1 MTDAAL
7 LELIGTAVA
16 ALLTIMVL
24 SYALGDNAFFRLAAY
39 LFIGVAAGYAG
50 AVAWHDVLEPRLVA
64 PLLAAGPAIVNDSTQ
79 LVQVVAPILLVILL
93 LSKVAPTMGR
103 LGGLPV
109 ALMVGVGA
117 GVVVGG
123 AITGTLVPQTL
134 AAMGSLNPA
143 GVAPQTGETGL
154 ERLVNVLIVLLG
166 TVSTLSYF
174 RLTGR
179 SDQPDSR
186 RYGMRPVR
194 TPVVTISIPWPILP
208 FLGEM
213 FIALTF
219 GVMFAGALSAVILV
233 LVERLQFLAGAGNI
247 ILGGLLGVP

>member
-1 MTDAAL
+1 MTDGQL
-7 LELIGTAVA
+7 LELVGTAVA

-50 AVAWHDVLEPRLVA
+50 AVAWHDVLQPRLVG
-64 PLLAAGPAIVNDSTQ
+64 PLLTAGPSILGNAEQ
-79 LVQVVAPILLVILL
+79 LTGVVAPVLLVVLL

-109 ALMVGVGA
+109 AVMVGVGA

-123 AITGTLVPQTL
+123 AVTGTLLPQTA
-134 AAMGSLNPA
+134 AAMDNLNPA
-143 GVAPQTGETGL
+143 VVAPQTGETGP
-154 ERLVNVLIVLLG
+154 ERLINVIIVLMG
-166 TVSTLSYF
+166 TLSTLAYF
-174 RLTGR
+174 RFTGR
-179 SDQPDSR
+179 GESTTAA
-186 RYGMRPVR
+186 RYALRPFR
-194 TPVVTISIPWPILP
+194 TPLGAIPIPWPILP

-219 GVMFAGALSAVILV
+219 GVMFAGALAAVVLV
-233 LVERLQFLAGAGNI
+233 LIERLQFLAGAFSV
-247 ILGGLLGVP
+247 LLGSLVPAP

>member
-7 LELIGTAVA
+7 LELLGTAVA

-24 SYALGDNAFFRLAAY
+24 SYAIGDNAFFRLAAY

-50 AVAWHDVLEPRLVA
+50 AVAWHDVLEPRLIA
-64 PLLAAGPAIVNDSTQ
+64 PLIAAGPAILQDSTQ
-79 LVQVVAPILLVILL
+79 LTQVVAPILLVVLL

-123 AITGTLVPQTL
+123 AITGTLLPQTV
-134 AAMGSLNPA
+134 AAMDSLNPA
-143 GVAPQTGETGL
+143 VVAPQTGETGL
-154 ERLVNVLIVLLG
+154 ERLVNVGIVLLG
-166 TVSTLSYF
+166 TLSTLSYF

-179 SDQPDSR
+179 SDQPEASR
-186 RYGMRPVR
+186 YSMRPVR
-194 TPVVTISIPWPILP
+194 TPVGTIAIPSPILP
-208 FLGEM
+208 FIGEM

-219 GVMFAGALSAVILV
+219 GVMFAGALAAVVVV
-233 LVERLQFLAGAGNI
+233 LVERLQFLGGAVNVI
-247 ILGGLLGVP
+247 IGAAVPTP

>member
-1 MTDAAL
+1 MTNEAL
-7 LELIGTAVA
+7 LELVGTAVA

-50 AVAWHDVLEPRLVA
+50 AVAWYDVLEPRLVA
-64 PLLAAGPAIVNDSTQ
+64 PLLSAGPAIIQDSSQ
-79 LVQVVAPILLVILL
+79 LTQVVAPILLVILL
-93 LSKVAPTMGR
+93 LSKVSPTMGR

-123 AITGTLVPQTL
+123 AITGTLLPQTV
-134 AAMGSLNPA
+134 AAMESLNPVV
-143 GVAPQTGETGL
+143 VAPQTGETGI

-166 TVSTLSYF
+166 TLSTLSYF
-174 RLTGR
+174 RLTGKR
-179 SDQPDSR
+179 DQPDAA
-186 RYGMRPVR
+186 RYGRRQLR
-194 TPVVTISIPWPILP
+194 TPVGAISIPWPILP

-219 GVMFAGALSAVILV
+219 GVMFAGALAAVILV
-233 LVERLQFLAGAGNI
+233 LVERVQFLAGAANV
-247 ILGGLLGVP
+247 ILGGLLPAP

>member
-39 LFIGVAAGYAG
+39 LFIGVA
-50 AVAWHDVLEPRLVA
+50 
-64 PLLAAGPAIVNDSTQ
+64 
-79 LVQVVAPILLVILL
+79 
-93 LSKVAPTMGR
+93 GR
-103 LGGLPV
+103 LRGGVP
-109 ALMVGVGA
+109 GGGA
-117 GVVVGG
+117 GG
-123 AITGTLVPQTL
+123 ASTGTLVRQTL

-154 ERLVNVLIVLLG
+154 ERLINVLIVLLG

-186 RYGMRPVR
+186 RYGMRPGR
-194 TPVVTISIPWPILP
+194 TPVLTISIPWRGPPL
-208 FLGEM
+208 
-213 FIALTF
+213 
-219 GVMFAGALSAVILV
+219 
-233 LVERLQFLAGAGNI
+233 
-247 ILGGLLGVP
+247 LGGVCLAPPVGG